1 MSDRVGRRVY
11 SLLRAHAPDAL
22 QIHEHNSN
30 SGSALVKGSEF
41 VPSKD
46 ELARRLKAE
55 LDSASDEVAHRLGGP
70 VARKYLIAYGE
81 PRRRPLIEFPAAVDL
96 LYTTAP
102 RFPRIVDVSIIGLSD
117 EAAIAFIRP
126 SDHTPSSWDETW
138 NTPPGGGPFKIL
150 LSNKIADS
158 RTKGS

>member
-55 LDSASDEVAHRLGGP
+55 P
-70 VARKYLIAYGE
+70 
-81 PRRRPLIEFPAAVDL
+81 
-96 LYTTAP
+96 
-102 RFPRIVDVSIIGLSD
+102 
-117 EAAIAFIRP
+117 IRP
-126 SDHTPSSWDETW
+126 VM
-138 NTPPGGGPFKIL
+138 KL
-150 LSNKIADS
+150 RIAS
-158 RTKGS
+158 VALWRGNI